1 MLFHDL
7 SLPVID
13 PWEELPSPRIE
24 GLRVV
29 PEVVNVEDGLGVGE
43 TVLAEVVVDAA
54 PRGSKWG
61 AIAPKLR
68 IINCCYL
75 TKKPHSIRCS

>member
-43 TVLAEVVVDAA
+43 TVLAEVVVDTT
-54 PRGSKWG
+54 PGGSKWG
-61 AIAPKLR
+61 AIAPKPL
-68 IINCCYL
+68 
-75 TKKPHSIRCS
+75 SIVAV